1 MSRDA
6 GAGVLNDE
14 RELAALCVSYAMA
27 VDRRDGDRFAALFV
41 EDAEL
46 VVPDLPDDLRP
57 VLVRTGTETLR
68 SIPDGLRRF
77 TKTFHEVLNREFTI
91 EGGSA
96 TGTIYCVAHHLT
108 AADKDRDRGRVGE
121 GPGQG
126 EGGHGCSVVHP
137 ISRRLPPH
145 GERMA
150 HRAAGAQ
157 PRVGGTAT
165 GGPDQ
170 LIVPVTWRSRPG
182 TPHRNGVT
190 QHDLAPALPV
200 GAGSGPVPLCRIRR

>member
-46 VVPDLPDDLRP
+46 VVPNLPDDLRP

-96 TGTIYCVAHHLT
+96 TGTVYCVAHHLT
-108 AADKDRDRGRVGE
+108 AADKD
-121 GPGQG
+121 
-126 EGGHGCSVVHP
+126 
-137 ISRRLPPH
+137 
-145 GERMA
+145 
-150 HRAAGAQ
+150 AAA
-157 PRVGGTAT
+157 
-165 GGPDQ
+165 
-170 LIVPVTWRSRPG
+170 
-182 TPHRNGVT
+182 
-190 QHDLAPALPV
+190 
-200 GAGSGPVPLCRIRR
+200 AGSGKDPTKSRGGTDAVWYIRYLDDYRRTANGWRIVRRELNLEWVEQRPVALIS